1 MLDVKQYILDIPT
14 FMYIFLLDQSN
25 DKNGCSEFLSYEIE
39 LRNRGTQNDV
49 TLRLENIYRNSS
61 LKPLTRLHKILN

>member
-1 MLDVKQYILDIPT
+1 MSNN
-14 FMYIFLLDQSN
+14 IFWTYLHLCIFFCFDQSN

-39 LRNRGTQNDV
+39 LRKRGSQNDV

-61 LKPLTRLHKILN
+61 FKPLTRLHKILN